1 MSIERMVLIDE
12 SLKDRDFSKSSFRAR
27 IKTSDVFSMID
38 SLTTLKID
46 FSSEN
51 VEMLMIFE
59 RLKSD

>member
-38 SLTTLKID
+38 SLTTLKIN